1 MLRVAPP
8 DGSDRRGRLP
18 GLAVTVVAT
27 VVAAVVAVA
36 LVGQA
41 LRGSAVVDRQFA
53 TSTVRNAS
61 LDNAFY
67 RCIDIQ
73 AHSLV
78 RPGQRVTLSTSNLA
92 DVITLIK
99 GTGSWVM
106 VADPANSADVV
117 LTLRN
122 GQTGPGTCSGTVVVA
137 TSTSPDGRS
146 VVRIGTGAEVPGQ
159 GPPPAPP
166 L

>member
-18 GLAVTVVAT
+18 GLAVTVVAA

-73 AHSLV
+73 AHAIAAAAEPAQARNV
-78 RPGQRVTLSTSNLA
+78 GRP
-92 DVITLIK
+92 
-99 GTGSWVM
+99 
-106 VADPANSADVV
+106 VV
-117 LTLRN
+117 VPL
-122 GQTGPGTCSGTVVVA
+122 TGPGTRA
-137 TSTSPDGRS
+137 R
-146 VVRIGTGAEVPGQ
+146 
-159 GPPPAPP
+159 
-166 L
+166 